1 MRSDRILFRCRMA
14 QCLRNTACRWV
25 TALLSVCLLSPAYA
39 TSSPPRPVISAWVT
53 SPHLTTALNIKPD
66 HVGKYP
72 YGFHASIVWP
82 ERDIVYAKVK

>member
-1 MRSDRILFRCRMA
+1 MRSDRVLFRCRMA

-25 TALLSVCLLSPAYA
+25 TALLSACLLSPAYA

-72 YGFHASIVWP
+72 YGFHASIVWAV
-82 ERDIVYAKVK
+82 RDIVYAKVK